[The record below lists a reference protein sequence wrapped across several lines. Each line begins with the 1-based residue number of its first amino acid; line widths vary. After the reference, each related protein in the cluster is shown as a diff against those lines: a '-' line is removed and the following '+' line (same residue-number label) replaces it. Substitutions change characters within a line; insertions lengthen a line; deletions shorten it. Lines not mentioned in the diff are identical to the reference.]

1 MEVLF
6 DFAPDATYYVTNDW
20 SSHGDQRS
28 AIDWMIA
35 NGVDVINASAGW
47 GWTGPGDG
55 TSRYSDSI
63 LRTVDA
69 AVSGGAMWSN
79 SAGNNY
85 GNAWLGPFNDPD
97 GDGYHN
103 FHSDDECN
111 DVDVRDDFGFAAN
124 LRWEDTWGG
133 ASRDLD
139 LYLMDSSGNVVLDSN
154 DFQVG
159 EPFNN
164 PHEALW
170 FDPASEAT
178 YCLAIRQVSGA
189 RPGWIE
195 LVAWQEYEFEHFTEA
210 GGLISP
216 SESRNRGLL
225 AVAAAPWN
233 DTNTIAYYSSRGP
246 TTDGRIKPD
255 ITGATNG
262 SSVTY
267 HYGYGGTS
275 AASPHIAGLAALVK
289 QRFPDY
295 GPQKVAQYLKEHA
308 DPRGNVPN
316 NTWGYGFAKLPS
328 SGLVVECRSDC
339 QTLLAAKN
347 TLVGSG
353 DAYLNWDAG
362 ISIFEWDGVIANAD
376 QRVTRM
382 SLAEKGLS
390 GEIPSELG
398 SLSNLTLLR
407 LNENQLSGNIPA
419 ALGRLSNLR
428 ELHLDDN
435 RLSGEIPPELKA
447 LSNLT
452 HLRLNGNQLRGEIPS
467 DLNRLSSLVMLDL
480 FNNQLSGSIPSEL
493 GDLSN
498 LEWLRLFNNKLT
510 GNIPPELGKLTKLR
524 SLFLTGNNFAED
536 SCIPAVLRDVV
547 ANDLDNLGLPFCD
560 GEATPTPTPT
570 ATPVT
575 VQVPEE
581 VLNRISR
588 LETLVATLQ
597 GLIATLQSA
606 ITTLDSRVTALEE
619 DASRPTP
626 IPTPTPTSTPEPGA
640 PTPTPA
646 PTSTPIADAC
656 VETISG
662 DGAIS
667 GDWID
672 NSPCTSKKREDD
684 DQEGA
689 YALYYTF
696 TLNEDSDVKITLESE
711 VDTYIY
717 LLSGAG
723 KDGAKLCENDDHHAS
738 DVDGEKCKSI
748 TDTLAEDTDA
758 GLIASLDSGE
768 YTIEAT
774 TWYAKK
780 PGNFTLTVSGLQ

>member
-1 MEVLF
+1 MSMKDRKHIRKLSTLSLSIAAAAILWLALSAGGDAPTTMAQTSDTPTPIPTPVQPEDSGIQNLPPLKGKLHPPQYPNMDSNLNRIVEQAQSGKFTAKAAASNAPFHSGASVAVTLYITEGYAQDVWDWLEDNGADPRNIGVDYIEAYIPVSLLPDASQQEGVIGIRTIVPPQLAQGTVISEGVAAHGALAWQAAGYRGQGIKIGIIDRGYLGYHNLAGTELPSPSNVQAMCFTDIGRSSSDIRDCIHPDSPEAHAKHGTASMEVLF
-6 DFAPDATYYVTNDW
+6 DFAPDATFYVTNDW
-20 SSHGDQRS
+20 SSHGDQRN
-28 AIDWMIA
+28 AVDWMIA

-55 TSRYSDSI
+55 SSRYSDSI

-85 GNAWLGPFNDPD
+85 GNAWLGPFNDSD

-103 FHSDDECN
+103 FQGGDECN
-111 DVDVRDDFGFAAN
+111 AVDVYAGTGFAAE
-124 LRWEDTWGG
+124 LRWEDAWGG

-164 PHEALW
+164 PEEALW
-170 FDPASEAT
+170 FYPDSDAT
-178 YCLAIRQVSGA
+178 YCLSIRQVSGTQ
-189 RPGWIE
+189 PGWLE
-195 LVAWQEYEFEHFTEA
+195 LKADYELEHFTDG
-210 GGLISP
+210 GGLLSP
-216 SESRNRGLL
+216 SDSRNQGLL
-225 AVAAAPWN
+225 AVGAAPWY

-255 ITGATNG
+255 ITGATDG

-267 HYGYGGTS
+267 DGGYGGTS
-275 AASPHIAGLAALVK
+275 GASPHIAGLAALVR

-295 GPQKVAQYLKEHA
+295 GPQRVAQYLKDNA
-308 DPRGNVPN
+308 APRGNVPN

-339 QTLLAAKN
+339 QTLLAAKD

-407 LNENQLSGNIPA
+407 LNENQLSGNIPS

-435 RLSGEIPPELKA
+435 RLSGTIPSELKA

-467 DLNRLSSLVMLDL
+467 DLNRLS
-480 FNNQLSGSIPSEL
+480 
-493 GDLSN
+493 
-498 LEWLRLFNNKLT
+498 RL
-510 GNIPPELGKLTKLR
+510 
-524 SLFLTGNNFAED
+524 
-536 SCIPAVLRDVV
+536 C
-547 ANDLDNLGLPFCD
+547 
-560 GEATPTPTPT
+560 
-570 ATPVT
+570 
-575 VQVPEE
+575 
-581 VLNRISR
+581 
-588 LETLVATLQ
+588 
-597 GLIATLQSA
+597 
-606 ITTLDSRVTALEE
+606 
-619 DASRPTP
+619 
-626 IPTPTPTSTPEPGA
+626 
-640 PTPTPA
+640 
-646 PTSTPIADAC
+646 
-656 VETISG
+656 
-662 DGAIS
+662 
-667 GDWID
+667 
-672 NSPCTSKKREDD
+672 
-684 DQEGA
+684 
-689 YALYYTF
+689 
-696 TLNEDSDVKITLESE
+696 
-711 VDTYIY
+711 
-717 LLSGAG
+717 
-723 KDGAKLCENDDHHAS
+723 
-738 DVDGEKCKSI
+738 
-748 TDTLAEDTDA
+748 
-758 GLIASLDSGE
+758 
-768 YTIEAT
+768 
-774 TWYAKK
+774 
-780 PGNFTLTVSGLQ
+780 